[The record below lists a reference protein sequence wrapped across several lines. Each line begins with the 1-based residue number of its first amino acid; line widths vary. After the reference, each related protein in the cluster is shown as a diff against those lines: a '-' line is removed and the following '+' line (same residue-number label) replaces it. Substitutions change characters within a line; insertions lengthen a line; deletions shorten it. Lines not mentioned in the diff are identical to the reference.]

1 MLIACQLESGLC
13 VVQAVAAAAEAKQAA
28 AIGPVPPPNPTLSGS
43 KRPSASEKPKPL
55 KPKSMI
61 AIKKHAR
68 ASSSDTGVRV
78 QLLSVKFESRHP
90 PVRPLLVQVDCTARL
105 HRSKLD
111 M

>member
-1 MLIACQLESGLC
+1 MPNSCQLESGVC

-28 AIGPVPPPNPTLSGS
+28 AIGPAPPPNPTLSGS
-43 KRPSASEKPKPL
+43 KKPSAFEKPKPS

-68 ASSSDTGVRV
+68 ASSLDSEVSVR
-78 QLLSVKFESRHP
+78 LLSVKFERSCAP
-90 PVRPLLVQVDCTARL
+90 PPPLLVQCDCTARL
-105 HRSKLD
+105 RCSKLD